1 MSDVDGDVAGDV
13 AGDGTRDGTRDVTR
27 DMLAKRTELIYRG
40 KGAYDFTLEPGR
52 LVSVY
57 SSKHEGMFYKVIV
70 EGFIAR
76 VFYGDGAWVGAARYA
91 GTYNFE
97 AEDAVRDECE
107 GKL

>member
-1 MSDVDGDVAGDV
+1 MIDVVGDVAGDV
-13 AGDGTRDGTRDVTR
+13 AGDGTRDVTR

-76 VFYGDGAWVGAARYA
+76 VFYGDGAWVGAAKYA

-97 AEDAVRDECE
+97 AEDSVRDECE

>member
-1 MSDVDGDVAGDV
+1 MSDV
-13 AGDGTRDGTRDVTR
+13 TRDVTR
-27 DMLAKRTELIYRG
+27 DMLAKKTELIYRG
-40 KGAYDFTLEPGR
+40 KGPYDFTLEAGR

-57 SSKHEGMFYKVIV
+57 SSKHEGMFYKVII

-76 VFYGDGAWVGAARYA
+76 VFYGDGAWVDAARYA
-91 GTYNFE
+91 GMYNID